1 MWTVVNAFAVCYHPV
16 HNVWVQLNCADTAER
31 SIAISYV
38 PSLLSGDVLLTLG
51 SLCRMCKLSD
61 QLSFMC

>member
-16 HNVWVQLNCADTAER
+16 HNVWVQLNCKDTAER

-38 PSLLSGDVLLTLG
+38 P
-51 SLCRMCKLSD
+51 
-61 QLSFMC
+61 FAIIW